1 MNRPA
6 ALRLLGLFGILA
18 ALVGYT
24 LRVPHTP
31 PRQRPLATIKAD
43 NLSGFR
49 STFNDAAGNVRLL
62 LLFSP
67 T

>member
-1 MNRPA
+1 MNRQA
-6 ALRLLGLFGILA
+6 ALRVLGLFGILA

-24 LRVPHTP
+24 LRAPHTP
-31 PRQRPLATIKAD
+31 PGQRPLATITAD

-49 STFNDAAGNVRLL
+49 STFNDAAGNIRLI